1 MSVVITQVF
10 LLIAF
15 AAVGFALTKGK
26 ILNSG
31 HSKMLSALCLYLFLP
46 SKVFTTFATNF
57 NVDYLSARWPLLLA
71 AGIIIGVVAL
81 VVLPISRALTKDSY
95 KRIVYHYSMT
105 ITNYGYVGYALAEAI
120 FGDAVLQDVMT
131 FAFTVS
137 IYTYTI
143 GYSTLTGGKLSAK
156 KLINPVTIAMVAG
169 AVVGMFGPGLLG
181 LINTAFAGA
190 PGLVSFANTVPSV
203 VKDFLG
209 KASACMSPVSMLLA
223 GVVISDYKFRDML
236 SQWQC
241 YIIAALRLLIIPIV
255 SCFALKLLGFEELV
269 LPALMVLA
277 MPCGMNTIV
286 FPKLVGEDCKP
297 GAALAFITTVLC
309 IVTIPICLFVLGIPL
324 G

>member
-1 MSVVITQVF
+1 
-10 LLIAF
+10 
-15 AAVGFALTKGK
+15 
-26 ILNSG
+26 
-31 HSKMLSALCLYLFLP
+31 
-46 SKVFTTFATNF
+46 
-57 NVDYLSARWPLLLA
+57 
-71 AGIIIGVVAL
+71 
-81 VVLPISRALTKDSY
+81 
-95 KRIVYHYSMT
+95 
-105 ITNYGYVGYALAEAI
+105 VGYALAEAI
-120 FGDAVLQDVMT
+120 FGQAVLQDVMT

-156 KLINPVTIAMVAG
+156 KLINPVTIAMVSG
-169 AVVGMFGPGLLG
+169 AIVGMFGPALLG
-181 LINTAFAGA
+181 WINTAFVGVPA
-190 PGLVSFANTVPSV
+190 LVDFANTVPTV
-203 VKDFLG
+203 VKDFLS

-255 SCFALKLLGFEELV
+255 SCLVLKLLGLNWLV

-286 FPKLVGEDCKP
+286 FPKLVGQDCKP
-297 GAALAFITTVLC
+297 GAAMAFITTLLC
-309 IVTIPICLFVLGIPL
+309 IVTIPLCMHILGVSL

>member
-15 AAVGFALTKGK
+15 AAVGYALTKGK

-57 NVDYLSARWPLLLA
+57 NKTYLMERWPLLLA
-71 AGIIIGVVAL
+71 AGIIIAVVAL
-81 VVLPISRALTKDSY
+81 VVLPISKLLTKDSY

-105 ITNYGYVGYALAEAI
+105 ITNYGYVGYALAGAI

-156 KLINPVTIAMVAG
+156 KLINPVTIAMVSG
-169 AVVGMFGPGLLG
+169 AVVGMFGPALLEW
-181 LINTAFAGA
+181 INTTFAGA
-190 PGLVSFANTVPSV
+190 TGFVSFANTVPSV
-203 VKDFLG
+203 IKDFLS
-209 KASACMSPVSMLLA
+209 KSSACMSPVSMLLA
-223 GVVISDYKFRDML
+223 GVVISDYKIRDML

-241 YIIAALRLLIIPIV
+241 YIIATIRLLIIPITACLV
-255 SCFALKLLGFEELV
+255 LKLLKLDWLV

-286 FPKLVGEDCKP
+286 FPKLVGQDCKP
-297 GAALAFITTVLC
+297 GAAMAFITTLLC
-309 IVTIPICLFVLGIPL
+309 IVTIPLCMFILGVSL

>member
-15 AAVGFALTKGK
+15 AAVGYALTKGK

-57 NVDYLSARWPLLLA
+57 NKVYLMERWPLLLA

-81 VVLPISRALTKDSY
+81 LVLPIARLLTKDSY

-120 FGDAVLQDVMT
+120 FGQSVLQDVMT

-156 KLINPVTIAMVAG
+156 KLINPVTIAMVTG
-169 AVVGMFGPGLLG
+169 AIVGMFGPALLN
-181 LINTAFAGA
+181 LINTTFVGVPA
-190 PGLVSFANTVPSV
+190 LVDFANTVPSV
-203 VKDFLG
+203 VKDFLS

-241 YIIAALRLLIIPIV
+241 YIIAALRLLVIPV
-255 SCFALKLLGFEELV
+255 LSCLALKALGLNWLV

-286 FPKLVGEDCKP
+286 FPKLVGQDCKP
-297 GAALAFITTVLC
+297 GAALAFITTLAC
-309 IVTIPICLFVLGIPL
+309 IATIPLCMWILGVSL
-324 G
+324 

>member
-15 AAVGFALTKGK
+15 AAVGYALTKGK

-57 NVDYLSARWPLLLA
+57 NKAYLMERWPLLLA

-81 VVLPISRALTKDSY
+81 LVLPIARLLTKDSY

-120 FGDAVLQDVMT
+120 FGQGVLQDVMT

-241 YIIAALRLLIIPIV
+241 YIIAALRLLVIPIV
-255 SCFALKLLGFEELV
+255 SCTVLKLLGLEWLV

-286 FPKLVGEDCKP
+286 FPKLVGQDCKP
-297 GAALAFITTVLC
+297 GAALAFITTLAC
-309 IVTIPICLFVLGIPL
+309 IATIPLCMWILGVSL
-324 G
+324 

>member
-1 MSVVITQVF
+1 
-10 LLIAF
+10 
-15 AAVGFALTKGK
+15 
-26 ILNSG
+26 
-31 HSKMLSALCLYLFLP
+31 
-46 SKVFTTFATNF
+46 
-57 NVDYLSARWPLLLA
+57 LLLA
-71 AGIIIGVVAL
+71 AGIVIAIVAL
-81 VVLPISRALTKDSY
+81 VVLPISKLLTKDSY
-95 KRIVYHYSMT
+95 KRLVYHYSMT
-105 ITNYGYVGYALAEAI
+105 ITNYGYIGYALAGAI
-120 FGDAVLQDVMT
+120 FGETSKELQDVMT

-156 KLINPVTIAMVAG
+156 KLINPVTIAMVVG

-286 FPKLVGEDCKP
+286 FPKLVGQDCKP
-297 GAALAFITTVLC
+297 GAAMAFITTLLC
-309 IVTIPICLFVLGIPL
+309 IVTIPICMFVLGISL

>member
-15 AAVGFALTKGK
+15 AAVGYALTKGK

-57 NVDYLSARWPLLLA
+57 NKDYLMERWPLLLA
-71 AGIIIGVVAL
+71 AGIIIAVVAL
-81 VVLPISRALTKDSY
+81 VVLPISKLLTKDSY

-105 ITNYGYVGYALAEAI
+105 ITNYGYVGYALAGAI

-156 KLINPVTIAMVAG
+156 KLINPVTIAMVSG
-169 AVVGMFGPGLLG
+169 AVVGMFGPGLLNW
-181 LINTAFAGA
+181 INNTFAGA
-190 PGLVSFANTVPSV
+190 QGLVGFANAVPAV
-203 VKDFLG
+203 IKDFLG

-223 GVVISDYKFRDML
+223 GVVISDYKIRDML

-241 YIIAALRLLIIPIV
+241 YIIAAIRLLIIPIAACLV
-255 SCFALKLLGFEELV
+255 LKLMKLDWLV

-286 FPKLVGEDCKP
+286 FPKLVGQDCKP
-297 GAALAFITTVLC
+297 GAALAFITTLACVA
-309 IVTIPICLFVLGIPL
+309 TIPLCMWILGVSL
-324 G
+324 

>member
-15 AAVGFALTKGK
+15 AAVGYALTKGK

-57 NVDYLSARWPLLLA
+57 NKAYLMERWPLLLA

-81 VVLPISRALTKDSY
+81 LVLPIARLLTKDSY

-120 FGDAVLQDVMT
+120 FGQGVLQDVMT

-156 KLINPVTIAMVAG
+156 KLINPVTIAMVTG
-169 AVVGMFGPGLLG
+169 AIVGMFGPALLN
-181 LINTAFAGA
+181 LINTTFVGVPA
-190 PGLVSFANTVPSV
+190 LVDFANTVPTV
-203 VKDFLG
+203 VKDFLS

-241 YIIAALRLLIIPIV
+241 YIIAALRLLVIPIV
-255 SCFALKLLGFEELV
+255 SCLVLKLLGLEWLV

-286 FPKLVGEDCKP
+286 FPKLVGQDCKP
-297 GAALAFITTVLC
+297 GAALAFITTLAC
-309 IVTIPICLFVLGIPL
+309 IATIPLCMWILGVSL
-324 G
+324 

>member
-120 FGDAVLQDVMT
+120 FGQAVLQDVMT

-156 KLINPVTIAMVAG
+156 KLINPVTIAMVSG
-169 AVVGMFGPGLLG
+169 AIVGMFGPALLG
-181 LINTAFAGA
+181 WINTAFVGVPA
-190 PGLVSFANTVPSV
+190 LVDFANTVPTV
-203 VKDFLG
+203 VKDFLS
-209 KASACMSPVSMLLA
+209 KASACMSPVSMLLI
-223 GVVISDYKFRDML
+223 GMVISQYNLKELL
-236 SQWQC
+236 SNKQAYLIC
-241 YIIAALRLLIIPIV
+241 ALRLLIIPAAM
-255 SCFALKLLGFEELV
+255 FALLKITNLEI
-269 LPALMVLA
+269 ALASAILTYA
-277 MPCGMNTIV
+277 MPCGANTIV
-286 FPKLVGEDCKP
+286 FAKMTGQDCKT
-297 GAALAFITTVLC
+297 GASFTLISTVLAL
-309 IVTIPICLFVLGIPL
+309 ITIPLCVHFFIG
-324 G
+324 

>member
-15 AAVGFALTKGK
+15 AAVGYALTKGK

-57 NVDYLSARWPLLLA
+57 NKAYLMERWPLLLA
-71 AGIIIGVVAL
+71 ACIIIGVVAL
-81 VVLPISRALTKDSY
+81 LVLPIARLLTKDSY

-120 FGDAVLQDVMT
+120 FGQSVLQDVMT

-156 KLINPVTIAMVAG
+156 KLINPVTIAMVTG
-169 AVVGMFGPGLLG
+169 AIVGMFGPALLN
-181 LINTAFAGA
+181 LINTTFTGA
-190 PGLVSFANTVPSV
+190 PALVDFANTVPTV
-203 VKDFLG
+203 VKDFLS

-241 YIIAALRLLIIPIV
+241 YIIAALRLLVIPV
-255 SCFALKLLGFEELV
+255 LSCLALKALGLNWLV

-286 FPKLVGEDCKP
+286 FPKLVGQDCKP
-297 GAALAFITTVLC
+297 GAALAFITTLAC
-309 IVTIPICLFVLGIPL
+309 IATIPLCMLILGISL
-324 G
+324 